1 MPDRTEPTLRESL
14 WNDAVVADTYA
25 DAGEHYQSAVLD
37 QYKLCVEMADRISQR
52 RSVTNTFFLTLNT
65 AVLTAVG
72 ALWGKRTAGVEVW
85 LVVPL
90 LALLV
95 QCAAWFWLVR
105 SYRLL
110 NGAKYRV
117 IGLLEERLPA
127 SPYWK
132 AEWAALGEGKD
143 WRKYLPLTRLEQWVP
158 IAFALMY
165 VLGFVGVLFT

>member
-1 MPDRTEPTLRESL
+1 MPDQTDPTARERL
-14 WNDAVVADTYA
+14 WNDTVDATTYA
-25 DAGEHYQSAVLD
+25 GPGESYQSAILD
-37 QYKLCVEMADRISQR
+37 QYRLYVEMADRISHR

-72 ALWGKRTAGVEVW
+72 TFWNKRTPGAEVW
-85 LVVPL
+85 LAVPL
-90 LALLV
+90 LALLL

-117 IGLLEERLPA
+117 IGLIEERLPA

-132 AEWAALGEGKD
+132 AEWTALGEGTD
-143 WRKYLPLTRLEQWVP
+143 WHRYLPLTHLEQWVP
-158 IAFALMY
+158 IAFALTY
-165 VLGFVGVLFT
+165 VLGFLVVLLT